1 MIFRSD
7 PCKVSPITM
16 GPKTNEQALTPI
28 DLARDEEDR
37 PESATANC
45 VRRARAGDVT
55 AFAELVQRH
64 GRMVLRTALR
74 LLGAIDRA
82 QDAAQETF
90 LRMHRYLGRF
100 DESRELGPW
109 LYRTVIN
116 VCHDLARRAPPS
128 RQISIE
134 ELPEAEHPTTRGA
147 PDAIDALNR
156 AQQRRLVQAALMTL
170 PRKERAAIVLRD
182 IEGRPT
188 SEVARILGSSEGT
201 VRSQISTARVKIK
214 RFIEQKQESRR

>member
-1 MIFRSD
+1 MIFRSG
-7 PCKVSPITM
+7 PSKVSPITM
-16 GPKTNEQALTPI
+16 GPTTNERVLTPI
-28 DLARDEEDR
+28 DLAGHEER
-37 PESATANC
+37 RAEPATAAC
-45 VRRARAGDVT
+45 VRRARAGDMA
-55 AFAELVQRH
+55 AFAELVERH
-64 GRMVLRTALR
+64 ERMVLRTALR
-74 LLGAIDRA
+74 LVGAIDRA

-116 VCHDLARRAPPS
+116 VCHDLARRAPPA

-134 ELPEAEHPTTRGA
+134 ELREAEHPATPDGS
-147 PDAIDALNR
+147 DAIDALDR
-156 AQQRRLVQAALMTL
+156 ARQRRLVQTALMTL
-170 PRKERAAIVLRD
+170 PDKERAAIVLRD